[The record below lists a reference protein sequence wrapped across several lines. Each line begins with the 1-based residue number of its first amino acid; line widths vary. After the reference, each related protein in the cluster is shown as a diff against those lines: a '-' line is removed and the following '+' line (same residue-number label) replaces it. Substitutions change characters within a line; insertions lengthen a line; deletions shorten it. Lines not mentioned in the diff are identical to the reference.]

1 VKWIRDEWRRLVPYF
16 TLLDFGATP
25 STRVGWLVRVTVI
38 AFASVVLYRRVVAT
52 TAPLLDAK
60 PPTPIPTEEIEDWRF
75 RMPERVRR
83 EIFEEI
89 AEAEQAERARAIEKN
104 TWQGHLWSRE
114 DDRGH
119 VERQA
124 MRAIA
129 AKHRISL
136 TQAYLVLDE
145 GIREKWPGPDGTPL
159 PGTTPPLDLRTTW

>member
-1 VKWIRDEWRRLVPYF
+1 MGWIRNEWQRIQPFF
-16 TLLDFGATP
+16 TLLDFGAKP
-25 STRVGWLVRVTVI
+25 STRVGWLVRVSVV

-52 TAPLLDAK
+52 TTPLLDAK

-83 EIFEEI
+83 EIFAEI
-89 AEAEQAERARAIEKN
+89 AEAEQAERERAVAQN

-119 VERQA
+119 VERQHL
-124 MRAIA
+124 RGVA
-129 AKHRISL
+129 AKYKISL

-145 GIREKWPGPDGTPL
+145 GIRAKWPGPDGNPL
-159 PGTTPPLDLRTTW
+159 PATTPPLDLRTTW